1 MLETPVREQEPKHT
15 AGDIEGWLLDFV
27 ATTIYTDGWFTLQ
40 LTDTCVKN
48 GGTHFLAEI
57 ASREFMDNLVSL
69 LKTEGAPLNSDVKAK
84 MLELIQDW
92 AMAAQGRMD
101 LSYVG
106 ETYRR
111 LQDEGFRFPPKTQ
124 ISGSMLESS
133 AVSCLR
139 CSTFPFPNANIRIA
153 QAS

>member
-1 MLETPVREQEPKHT
+1 MLT
-15 AGDIEGWLLDFV
+15 
-27 ATTIYTDGWFTLQ
+27 WFSFHCQ

-69 LKTEGAPLNSDVKAK
+69 LKSEGSPINTDVKEK
-84 MLELIQDW
+84 MLALIQDW

-101 LSYVG
+101 LTYVG
-106 ETYRR
+106 NTYRN
-111 LQDEGFRFPPKTQ
+111 LQEEGFPFPPKSE

-133 AVSCLR
+133 AVGVLS
-139 CSTFPFPNANIRIA
+139 SSDPWFGFGPT
-153 QAS
+153 S

>member
-1 MLETPVREQEPKHT
+1 M
-15 AGDIEGWLLDFV
+15 
-27 ATTIYTDGWFTLQ
+27 
-40 LTDTCVKN
+40 KN

-69 LKTEGAPLNSDVKAK
+69 LKAEGSLLNSDVKSK
-84 MLELIQDW
+84 MLALIQDW

-106 ETYRR
+106 NTYRQ
-111 LQDEGFRFPPKTQ
+111 LQDEGFPFPPKSE

-133 AVSCLR
+133 AVGDFSCLSCMR
-139 CSTFPFPNANIRIA
+139 PATDARLIRFSPQNGSTRMFACAVGHCSV
-153 QAS
+153 S